1 MRKPMLTAALT
12 AALVA
17 TAASAQNQ
25 GAAQALYDMGKWQE
39 AAAAAAAL
47 NTSAGLA
54 LAAEATTAGAGMVPD
69 GQKKALFQKAQDYA
83 NAAIK
88 LANPGL
94 ITKCITQTG
103 AQTTTTEC
111 KTFNEISRGPAADA
125 YFELAR
131 AQGRLA
137 QFSGILQS
145 LGLAGDM
152 KKNLDQ
158 AIALNPRLA
167 GAYVALGLW
176 HANLDEKGF
185 IARRATGADKNQ
197 IAPNFDKAFA
207 LEPNVAVH
215 RIEYA
220 NALILQKNRTEA
232 AAQLQKAVAMPADTF
247 WQKRDLEAAKKTL
260 AGLK

>member
-1 MRKPMLTAALT
+1 MRNPLLLTALT
-12 AALVA
+12 AALL
-17 TAASAQNQ
+17 ASPALAQSQ
-25 GAAQALYDMGKWQE
+25 GAAQALYDSGKWQE

-47 NTSAGLA
+47 NTSDGLA
-54 LAAEATTAGAGMVPD
+54 LAAEATTAGAGMVAD
-69 GQKKALFQKAQDYA
+69 AQKKALFQKAQEYA
-83 NAAIK
+83 NSAIARNK
-88 LANPGL
+88 GNA
-94 ITKCITQTG
+94 
-103 AQTTTTEC
+103 E
-111 KTFNEISRGPAADA
+111 A

-158 AIALNPRLA
+158 TIALDPKKA
-167 GAYVALGLW
+167 AAYVALGLW
-176 HANLDEKGF
+176 NANLDSKGF

-197 IAPNFDKAFA
+197 IAPNFEKAFA

-220 NALILQKNRTEA
+220 NALIVQGQKAEA
-232 AAQLQKAVAMPADTF
+232 AAQLQKAVTMPAETF
-247 WQKRDLEAAKKTL
+247 WQKRDLEDAKKML